1 MIVLCFWRRG
11 GDYLAA
17 IDIFKALANEH
28 RLLIMHYLKNPTA
41 YFSHETD
48 VDMTEHG
55 VCVGEIQRVLGLTQS
70 TTSHYLTMMSKAG
83 LVTPTRI
90 GKWTY
95 YRRNE
100 AAIQELSKF
109 IDKEI

>member
-1 MIVLCFWRRG
+1 M
-11 GDYLAA
+11 AA
-17 IDIFKALANEH
+17 IDIFKALASDH
-28 RLLIMHYLKNPTA
+28 RLQIMHYLKDPAA
-41 YFSHETD
+41 YFVHETD

-55 VCVGEIQRVLGLTQS
+55 VCVEEIQRVLGLTQS

-83 LVTPTRI
+83 LVTPTRL

-95 YRRNE
+95 YRRNG